1 MRRQRAER
9 AAIALVMGQ
18 VQRPA
23 CGVASPKPGE
33 AKRIAAPAWSTLKLA
48 SMKLAPTSE
57 AEPRRDRSA
66 PAAACQAPAGSASE
80 EAISAGDQAVATPGV
95 PSNLRPILRAHAET
109 KRQSHC
115 PGCRQWSKQES
126 RGSAHFAIPE
136 SPNTPSALAPDSS
149 SFVGGHLAGG
159 PFGCSRRTPDKRP
172 LVTRDHSFRMPQ
184 PRMRRRVVA
193 PAWSRMIWNPP
204 RCGVTRAS
212 HPVGADE
219 RVPGVAWLRRG
230 GQARAQDAAA
240 WGSSV
245 SQSRSQVG
253 GQTSVDR
260 PPAAIR
266 VRGGA
271 PTAWL
276 SLNCSTA
283 VGISHSGPHNMS
295 GTTPRATQR
304 DGSPWPP
311 RGAPRPRW

>member
-1 MRRQRAER
+1 MQRRSGRATVR
-9 AAIALVMGQ
+9 AVGNGQSRRAGVLRISRSLSPPTPLPRSRPIAPHSLAATSQ
-18 VQRPA
+18 V
-23 CGVASPKPGE
+23 G
-33 AKRIAAPAWSTLKLA
+33 
-48 SMKLAPTSE
+48 
-57 AEPRRDRSA
+57 RS
-66 PAAACQAPAGSASE
+66 
-80 EAISAGDQAVATPGV
+80 GV
-95 PSNLRPILRAHAET
+95 P
-109 KRQSHC
+109 
-115 PGCRQWSKQES
+115 
-126 RGSAHFAIPE
+126 
-136 SPNTPSALAPDSS
+136 
-149 SFVGGHLAGG
+149 
-159 PFGCSRRTPDKRP
+159 RRTPDKRP